1 MGDTGAIISQLPL
14 RLLYEL
20 VGRVFPDDPR
30 LAWRLYE
37 YFPRYRHA
45 WGELRNQWN
54 RILGETTVH
63 SVQGLIIEPTNVC
76 NLRCSHC
83 TPQNDP
89 NLRKGMMKFD
99 LYRRILDGLPDLA
112 AVVLTWNGEP
122 MAHPRVF
129 DMIRLARERGIHV
142 CMFTNGTMLD
152 ARKRIQLVESGLSE
166 LVVSMEGV
174 GRDYEAIRGTPY
186 EKIQKNL
193 NSMLKLRKNSGS
205 DLRVRLNVTRVEGYE
220 VKNQAVCDAWEGV
233 VDYINFEPHMA
244 VTRETRQSPC
254 KTLFRSAAVAW
265 DGRVS
270 PCCVDM
276 GQQLD
281 FGKIDASASPL
292 EVINGAKARGIR
304 EQHLAGDFPDI
315 CRTCPGFYG

>member
-14 RLLYEL
+14 RMLYEL

-54 RILGETTVH
+54 RLLGETTVH
-63 SVQGLIIEPTNVC
+63 SIQGLIIEPTNVC
-76 NLRCSHC
+76 NLRCTHC

-89 NLRKGMMKFD
+89 NLRRGMMKFE
-99 LYRRILDGLPDLA
+99 LFRQILDGLPDLA
-112 AVVLTWNGEP
+112 ALVLTWNGEP

-129 DMIRLARERGIHV
+129 DMIRLARQRGIHV

-152 ARKRIQLVESGLSE
+152 ARRRMQLMQSGLSE

-174 GRDYEAIRGTPY
+174 EEDYEAIRGTSY
-186 EKIQKNL
+186 SKVRKNL
-193 NSMLKLRKNSGS
+193 DSILKLRKNSGS
-205 DLRVRLNVTRVEGYE
+205 SMSIRLNVTRVQGYE
-220 VKNQAVCDAWEGV
+220 VKNQSVCDAWEGL

-244 VTRETRQSPC
+244 VTREVRKSPC
-254 KTLFRSAAVAW
+254 RTLFRSAAIAW

-281 FGKIDASASPL
+281 FGKIDSNCKPL
-292 EVINGAKARGIR
+292 DVINGAEAQSIR
-304 EQHLAGDFPDI
+304 ERHLKGDFPEV
-315 CRTCPGFYG
+315 CQHCPGFYG